1 MTHLWTEKLRKLIP
15 EEEMQ
20 KVLESPFCEVDN
32 DYLGFTEVYGNLAEI
47 IPKDKV
53 ILDLGCYAGLQGY
66 FFRDHKGYIGIDEC
80 PMESKYPKPEHQPFW
95 YVSKNMPVPDSC
107 QYYNSLENFFVPR
120 ANCPNSTYVVS
131 KIQDYIKGLTEDELK
146 WINGNCFAIMS
157 FVPDK
162 EAFDMAKAVFDNFAW
177 YYGDN
182 LYGQDKIR
190 YEGKE
195 YDFRLDRNEMLINP
209 PVLEYT
215 DKEAELER

>member
-1 MTHLWTEKLRKLIP
+1 
-15 EEEMQ
+15 
-20 KVLESPFCEVDN
+20 
-32 DYLGFTEVYGNLAEI
+32 
-47 IPKDKV
+47 
-53 ILDLGCYAGLQGY
+53 
-66 FFRDHKGYIGIDEC
+66 
-80 PMESKYPKPEHQPFW
+80 
-95 YVSKNMPVPDSC
+95 
-107 QYYNSLENFFVPR
+107 
-120 ANCPNSTYVVS
+120 
-131 KIQDYIKGLTEDELK
+131 
-146 WINGNCFAIMS
+146 MS

-162 EAFDMAKAVFDNFAW
+162 EAFDMAKAVFDNFTW